1 MMNIGNFL
9 GNDRPLIFCQQTSAC
24 VNGYPMSCTGYG
36 FIASILI
43 WVRHDLRI
51 YKSIHVKDKR
61 YVRLHIST

>member
-43 WVRHDLRI
+43 WVRHDL
-51 YKSIHVKDKR
+51 
-61 YVRLHIST
+61 